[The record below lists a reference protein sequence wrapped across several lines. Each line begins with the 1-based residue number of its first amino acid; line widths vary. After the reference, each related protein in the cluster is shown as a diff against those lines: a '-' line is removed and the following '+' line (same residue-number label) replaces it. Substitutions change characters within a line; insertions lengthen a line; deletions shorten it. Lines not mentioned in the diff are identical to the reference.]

1 MSRID
6 QALKRRQREKG
17 QGGGEAES
25 PIVAAWQLER
35 FPNETAQEPEKPHFD
50 VEIAPQAVPS
60 VEPPSRFEPQTEPP
74 PMAVFRGFSHTIE
87 QKVVAGGSMHPESLE
102 QYRRLAAALHHT
114 QVERGIKKVMVASAV
129 AGEGKTLTALNL
141 ALTLSES
148 YRRRVLLIDADLR
161 RPKLHD
167 LLGVP
172 NTIGLNEAL
181 KDTSEAR
188 LTLLQV
194 SPRLSVLPTGRPDP
208 DPMSA
213 LTSRRMAL
221 VLEEGSENFDWVI
234 IDTPPVVML
243 PDTNLLAAMV
253 DVAIL
258 VVEAGRTPYDMSDR
272 AIQALGRER
281 VLGVV
286 LNGVK
291 QDDGY
296 REYSSYRQ

>member
-6 QALKRRQREKG
+6 QALKRRQRENG

-35 FPNETAQEPEKPHFD
+35 FPNETAQEGEKSHFD
-50 VEIAPQAVPS
+50 VEIAPPADLS
-60 VEPPSRFEPQTEPP
+60 VEPSHFEPLTESA

-87 QKVVAGGSMHPESLE
+87 QKVVSGGGMHPESLE

-129 AGEGKTLTALNL
+129 AGEGKTLTSLNL

-172 NTIGLNEAL
+172 NTMGLNEVL
-181 KDTSEAR
+181 KDSKEAR
-188 LTLLQV
+188 LTLLEV

-221 VLEEGSENFDWVI
+221 VLQEASENFDWVI

-258 VVEAGRTPYDMSDR
+258 VVEAGRTPYDVSDR

-286 LNGVK
+286 LNGVTP
-291 QDDGY
+291 DDRY
-296 REYSSYRQ
+296 REYSTYR